1 MSLARVSIAGAPRRL
16 QTRSRFERLIVQ
28 EKMRCVNREFVAMQ
42 LKSVKFSADQ
52 LVSRAVKTA
61 LNTNN

>member
-1 MSLARVSIAGAPRRL
+1 MSLARGGLAGAPRRL
-16 QTRSRFERLIVQ
+16 QAGSELERLIVQ
-28 EKMRCVNREFVAMQ
+28 EKMRCVNREFVAVQ

-52 LVSRAVKTA
+52 LVSRAVEAA

>member
-1 MSLARVSIAGAPRRL
+1 MSLERVSIAGAPRRL